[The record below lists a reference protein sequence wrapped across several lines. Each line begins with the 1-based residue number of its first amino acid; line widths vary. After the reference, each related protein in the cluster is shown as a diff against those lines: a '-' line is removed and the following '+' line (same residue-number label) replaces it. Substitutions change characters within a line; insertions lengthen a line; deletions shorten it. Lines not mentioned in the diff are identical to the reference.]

1 MTTPLTVSPPQ
12 ASELPSRAE
21 QSRLFNFLLQD
32 FLRIEDLSQRVDRT
46 GELLERFA
54 GWFDIA
60 DVLAVLP
67 DDWSVD
73 VFSAYLIN
81 SLRRL
86 VRDKAESQ
94 IVRAL
99 SDAQNSVVG
108 GEVVEKREGMV
119 VGGMF
124 EGVGQ

>member
-1 MTTPLTVSPPQ
+1 
-12 ASELPSRAE
+12 
-21 QSRLFNFLLQD
+21 
-32 FLRIEDLSQRVDRT
+32 
-46 GELLERFA
+46 
-54 GWFDIA
+54 
-60 DVLAVLP
+60 VLP

-124 EGVGQ
+124 DGVGQ